1 LSYLFSGI
9 CLKRGNTRSKEIK
22 LVMTD
27 PIADM
32 LTRIRNA
39 QAAGHDF
46 TLLPLSNIKLSLAR
60 IMKEEGLIQ
69 NFDIVRGRGGQ
80 VIKLWLRYTPDRKP
94 FILGLKR
101 VSRPGLRIYA
111 KRGEIPRVCGGLGI
125 TILSTSQGLMTGK
138 EAWRKNLGG
147 ELLCYVW

>member
-1 LSYLFSGI
+1 
-9 CLKRGNTRSKEIK
+9 
-22 LVMTD
+22 MTD

-46 TLLPLSNIKLSLAR
+46 TLLPLSNIKLSIVR
-60 IMKEEGLIQ
+60 IMKEEGFIQ
-69 NFDIVRGRGGQ
+69 DFEIVRGRVGQ
-80 VIKLWLRYTPDRKP
+80 IIKVWLRYTPDRKP
-94 FILGLKR
+94 LILGLKR
-101 VSRPGLRIYA
+101 VSRPGLRVYA
-111 KRGEIPRVCGGLGI
+111 KRGEIPRVYYGGLGI